1 MNHIDIGK
9 LGAINASE
17 IALGCM
23 RISGMDRNSAETLIS
38 AAIDSGINF
47 FDHAD
52 IYGGGKSEE
61 VFASAFHGSRD
72 SIYIQSKCGIRQG
85 FFDFSKEHIISS
97 AEASLK
103 RLKTDYLELLLLHRP
118 DALMEPEEVAGFS
131 AFPTRIRDR
140 CLCFRNICLRRSS
153 RISFSSVSRT
163 PE

>member
-52 IYGGGKSEE
+52 ICGGGKSEE
-61 VFASAFHGSRD
+61 VFACAFHGSRD
-72 SIYIQSKCGIRQG
+72 ICPGFWLETPKNLTLPLFSRAVNASATSSGSIK
-85 FFDFSKEHIISS
+85 
-97 AEASLK
+97 ASGL
-103 RLKTDYLELLLLHRP
+103 
-118 DALMEPEEVAGFS
+118 
-131 AFPTRIRDR
+131 
-140 CLCFRNICLRRSS
+140 
-153 RISFSSVSRT
+153 
-163 PE
+163 